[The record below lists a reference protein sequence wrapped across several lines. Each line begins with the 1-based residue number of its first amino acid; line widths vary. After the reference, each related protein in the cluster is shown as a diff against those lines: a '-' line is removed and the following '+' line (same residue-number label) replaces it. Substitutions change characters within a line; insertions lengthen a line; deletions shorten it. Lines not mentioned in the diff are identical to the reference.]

1 MSWLLQKMIPLG
13 KTSIEVEE
21 KSAEML
27 RSDFWAWCRS
37 CGLFLVQPNSLCRLF
52 VQLHHLAVPAH
63 RVLGVVGSELLQGK
77 GDTPFKKTV
86 KYNTVKY

>member
-1 MSWLLQKMIPLG
+1 MSWLLQKMIRLG
-13 KTSIEVEE
+13 TTSIEVEE

-52 VQLHHLAVPAH
+52 VQLHHLAVPA
-63 RVLGVVGSELLQGK
+63 LTPQSAWGSGVRAPSGK
-77 GDTPFKKTV
+77 GGHPI
-86 KYNTVKY
+86 